1 MHPWVGLSEHV
12 RLGVVT
18 RWVTPELVA
27 EVLEKCGVRDKK
39 VGALPAGFMVYFT
52 LALALFQQDSYDDVA
67 EQLVGNIPELSES
80 IPNKSSFTRA
90 RRRLGPRVLETLFR
104 ELAGPLAPV
113 GLEGAFYRG
122 MRLAAV
128 DGFVL
133 DAPDTTA
140 NRAAFGGP
148 VKNGQP
154 AGFPQARVVTL
165 TECGTHAQIDAAVGG
180 FNGGEPEL
188 AIKMAGTAGGML
200 VVMDR
205 GFPGVALWKAYTGAG
220 AHLLIRARSSVAAR
234 PVEYLP
240 DGTYLARM
248 NLAGQK
254 GAHPGGVLVRVIEY
268 RVDGGE
274 VVRLL
279 TDLVDP
285 VAHPAAEL
293 ARLYHAR
300 WEAESAFRQIK
311 TFQRGPVEVLRSGDP
326 DLVRQ
331 EVWAHLAV
339 HHCLTQVIMGLADD
353 NGIDP
358 GRVSFVKILK
368 HARRSVVR
376 QCSDT
381 PTKIKE
387 FLVVLAAKVHRK
399 LDNGARRLREADRH
413 LKRPDSK
420 YSSKLSYR
428 INTRD
433 RRPTRRVTAKVIT
446 LHPVIVQ

>member
-1 MHPWVGLSEHV
+1 
-12 RLGVVT
+12 
-18 RWVTPELVA
+18 
-27 EVLEKCGVRDKK
+27 
-39 VGALPAGFMVYFT
+39 
-52 LALALFQQDSYDDVA
+52 
-67 EQLVGNIPELSES
+67 
-80 IPNKSSFTRA
+80 
-90 RRRLGPRVLETLFR
+90 
-104 ELAGPLAPV
+104 
-113 GLEGAFYRG
+113 
-122 MRLAAV
+122 MRLATV
-128 DGFVL
+128 DWFVL
-133 DAPDTTA
+133 DAPDTMA

-165 TECGTHAQIDAAVGG
+165 TECGTHAHIDAAVGG

-200 VVMDR
+200 VVVDR

-220 AHLLIRARSSVAAR
+220 AHLLIWARSSVAAR

-268 RVDGGE
+268 RVDDGE

-293 ARLYHAR
+293 ARLYQAR

-420 YSSKLSYR
+420 YSSKLSCR

-433 RRPTRRVTAKVIT
+433 RRPTRRVTAEGIT

>member
-1 MHPWVGLSEHV
+1 MHPWVGLSDQV

-27 EVLEKCGVRDKK
+27 EVLERCGVRDKK
-39 VGALPAGFMVYFT
+39 PGALPAGFMVYFT

-67 EQLVGNIPELSES
+67 EQLVCNVPELSAS
-80 IPNKSSFTRA
+80 VPNKSSFARA
-90 RRRLGPRVLETLFR
+90 RTRLGPQVLETLFR
-104 ELAGPLAPV
+104 ELAGPLASV
-113 GLEGAFYRG
+113 GPEGSCYRG

-133 DAPDTTA
+133 DAPDTKA
-140 NRAAFGGP
+140 NRATFGGP
-148 VKNGQP
+148 TKNGQA
-154 AGFPQARVVTL
+154 AGFPQVRVVTL

-180 FNGGEPEL
+180 FNGGEREL
-188 AIKMAGTAGGML
+188 AIDLAPSASKIL
-200 VVMDR
+200 VIMDR
-205 GFPGVALWKAYTGAG
+205 GFPGVELWKAYLGAG
-220 AHLLIRARSSVAAR
+220 AHLLIRARSPVAHR

-240 DGTYLARM
+240 DGTYLAKM
-248 NLAGQK
+248 SLAGQR
-254 GAHPGGVLVRVIEY
+254 ASHPGGVTVRVIEY
-268 RVDGGE
+268 RVDDGE

-279 TDLVDP
+279 TDLLDP
-285 VAHPAAEL
+285 IAYPAAEL

-311 TFQRGPVEVLRSGDP
+311 TFQRGPAEVLRSADP
-326 DLVRQ
+326 QLVRQ
-331 EVWAHLAV
+331 EVWAHLVV
-339 HHCLTQVIMGLADD
+339 HHCLTRVIVRLADD

-358 GRVSFVKILK
+358 DRISFVKVLK
-368 HARRSVVR
+368 HTRRSVIR
-376 QCSDT
+376 QCADT

-387 FLVVLAAKVHRK
+387 FLAVLAAKARRK

-433 RRPTRRVTAKVIT
+433 RQPTRRVTPKVIT
-446 LHPVIVQ
+446 LQPAIVH

>member
-1 MHPWVGLSEHV
+1 
-12 RLGVVT
+12 
-18 RWVTPELVA
+18 
-27 EVLEKCGVRDKK
+27 
-39 VGALPAGFMVYFT
+39 MVYFT

-67 EQLVGNIPELSES
+67 EQLVGGIPELGGC

-90 RRRLGPRVLETLFR
+90 RGRLGPRVLETLFR
-104 ELAGPLAPV
+104 ELAGPLAPL
-113 GLEGAFYRG
+113 GLKSAFYRG
-122 MRLAAV
+122 MRLVAV

-133 DAPDTTA
+133 DVPDTTA

-165 TECGTHAQIDAAVGG
+165 TECSTHAQIDAAVGG

-188 AIKMAGTAGGML
+188 AIKMADSAAGIL
-200 VVMDR
+200 VIMDR
-205 GFPGVALWKAYTGAG
+205 GLPGVALWKAYTGAG

-234 PVEYLP
+234 PAEHLP

-279 TDLVDP
+279 TELVDP
-285 VAHPAAEL
+285 VAYPASEL
-293 ARLYHAR
+293 AGLYHAR

-311 TFQRGPVEVLRSGDP
+311 TFQRGPIEVLRSGDP

-331 EVWAHLAV
+331 EVWAHLTV
-339 HHCLTQVIMGLADD
+339 HHCLTQVIVGLADG
-353 NGIDP
+353 NGVDP
-358 GRVSFVKILK
+358 GRVSFVKVLK
-368 HARRSVVR
+368 HVRRSVVR

-381 PTKIKE
+381 PTKIKK
-387 FLVVLAAKVHRK
+387 FLSVLAAKVHRK

-413 LKRPDSK
+413 LKRPESK

-433 RRPTRRVTAKVIT
+433 RRPTRRIAAKAIT
-446 LHPVIVQ
+446 LQPVIVR

>member
-1 MHPWVGLSEHV
+1 MGLSDRV

-27 EVLEKCGVRDKK
+27 AVLGRCGVRDKK
-39 VGALPAGFMVYFT
+39 PGALPAGFMVYYT
-52 LALALFQQDSYDDVA
+52 PALALFQQDSYDDVA
-67 EQLVGNIPELSES
+67 EQLVGSMSELSAS
-80 IPNKSSFTRA
+80 VPNKSSFARA
-90 RRRLGPRVLETLFR
+90 RTRLGPQVLETLFR

-113 GLEGAFYRG
+113 GLEASFYQG

-133 DAPDTTA
+133 DAPDTKA

-148 VKNGQP
+148 TKNGLP
-154 AGFPQARVVTL
+154 AGFPQVRVVTL
-165 TECGTHAQIDAAVGG
+165 TECGTHAQIDAVVGG
-180 FNGGEPEL
+180 FNGGERDL
-188 AIKMAGTAGGML
+188 AVAMAVSAAGIL
-200 VVMDR
+200 VIMDR
-205 GFPGVALWKAYTGAG
+205 GFPGVDLWKTYTAAG
-220 AHLLIRARSSVAAR
+220 AHLLLRARSCVACR
-234 PVEYLP
+234 PVQHLP
-240 DGTYLARM
+240 DGTYLARIS
-248 NLAGQK
+248 LAGQR
-254 GAHPGGVLVRVIEY
+254 ASHPGGVTVRVVEY

-279 TDLVDP
+279 TDLLDP
-285 VAHPAAEL
+285 DAYPAAEL

-311 TFQRGPVEVLRSGDP
+311 TFQRGPAEVLRSAAP
-326 DLVRQ
+326 ELVRQ
-331 EVWAHLAV
+331 EVWAHMVV
-339 HHCLTQVIMGLADD
+339 HHCLTRIIMSLADD

-358 GRVSFVKILK
+358 DRISFVKVLK
-368 HARRSVVR
+368 HTRRSVVR
-376 QCSDT
+376 QCADT
-381 PTKIKE
+381 PMKVKK
-387 FLVVLAAKVHRK
+387 FLAVLAAKVRRK

-433 RRPTRRVTAKVIT
+433 RQPTRRIAPKVIT
-446 LHPVIVQ
+446 LHRAIVD

>member
-1 MHPWVGLSEHV
+1 MHPWVGISDHV

-18 RWVTPELVA
+18 RWVTPELVG

-39 VGALPAGFMVYFT
+39 SGALPAGFMVYFT

-67 EQLVGNIPELSES
+67 EQLVGSIPELGES

-90 RRRLGPRVLETLFR
+90 RRRLGPQVLETMFR

-113 GLEGAFYRG
+113 GLKSAFYRE

-133 DAPDTTA
+133 DVPDTTA

-154 AGFPQARVVTL
+154 AGFPQVRGVTL

-188 AIKMAGTAGGML
+188 AIKMADAAAGML
-200 VVMDR
+200 VIMDR
-205 GFPGVALWKAYTGAG
+205 GFPGVALWKAYTGTG

-234 PVEYLP
+234 PVKYLP

-268 RVDGGE
+268 RVDDGE

-285 VAHPAAEL
+285 VAYPAAEL
-293 ARLYHAR
+293 AGLYHSR

-311 TFQRGPVEVLRSGDP
+311 TFQRGPAEVLRSGDP

-331 EVWAHLAV
+331 EVWAHLVV
-339 HHCLTQVIMGLADD
+339 HHCLTQVIIALADD
-353 NGIDP
+353 TGIPPD
-358 GRVSFVKILK
+358 RVSFVKVLK

-376 QCSDT
+376 QCTDT

-387 FLVVLAAKVHRK
+387 FLVVLAAKVRRK

-433 RRPTRRVTAKVIT
+433 RRPTRRIPSKVIT
-446 LHPVIVQ
+446 LQPVIVR